1 MLRWLKRGIAL
12 TAALTLLC
20 CTSVTSFAQDP
31 LTLYTTQARFE
42 DGNLSVLC
50 RSNLA
55 DPTPEAFTGMLG
67 TIDLQPEEVR
77 PYQESGLGTTCL
89 FLADVSGSIS
99 EQDITTIREI
109 ALQINSGLSAE
120 DNGAVM
126 TVGNEAYGNPITD
139 DPAQREQQIAAISGV
154 GEDTNLYASMIE
166 ALDLLTTSQD
176 ANFQKCLVVLSDG
189 EDDYTTGVTREEVEK
204 KIDETGIPVYT
215 VAIVRD
221 SYDTQKVEA
230 AKVLGSFARLS
241 PGGLDITFG
250 LDGTTPQEAGQ
261 QIAQAMQGSF
271 FVDFSVPASPVLDQM
286 AQLKVTVEDA
296 DQKAEASFRFDTT
309 QVRQWQQQQEE
320 SQESAVSQDPASS
333 EDAVSSEPASVGA
346 VEEANDAPGWL
357 LYVWIGAGA
366 VVVVAAVVIILLI
379 RKKNKTPP
387 VLPVEEESV
396 PEMPVP
402 PTDWQADAPQTTI
415 PEAAPPVVVPEPL
428 EAVVHISLTRV
439 GVPEREVY
447 ELDMPDSL
455 IIGRSPEQAALA
467 FAQDMRLSS
476 RHCKF
481 TYENGGLYVEDL
493 GSTNGTYINGIPV
506 TGKRGL
512 NKGDIILIGSMEL
525 RVDWQAL

>member
-20 CTSVTSFAQDP
+20 CTSFAQDP

-230 AKVLGSFARLS
+230 AKVLGSFRYNFWLGWYHSPRGGPANSAGHARFFLCGFFCS
-241 PGGLDITFG
+241 GFSGFG
-250 LDGTTPQEAGQ
+250 
-261 QIAQAMQGSF
+261 S
-271 FVDFSVPASPVLDQM
+271 
-286 AQLKVTVEDA
+286 
-296 DQKAEASFRFDTT
+296 
-309 QVRQWQQQQEE
+309 
-320 SQESAVSQDPASS
+320 
-333 EDAVSSEPASVGA
+333 
-346 VEEANDAPGWL
+346 N
-357 LYVWIGAGA
+357 
-366 VVVVAAVVIILLI
+366 
-379 RKKNKTPP
+379 
-387 VLPVEEESV
+387 
-396 PEMPVP
+396 
-402 PTDWQADAPQTTI
+402 
-415 PEAAPPVVVPEPL
+415 
-428 EAVVHISLTRV
+428 
-439 GVPEREVY
+439 
-447 ELDMPDSL
+447 
-455 IIGRSPEQAALA
+455 
-467 FAQDMRLSS
+467 
-476 RHCKF
+476 
-481 TYENGGLYVEDL
+481 
-493 GSTNGTYINGIPV
+493 GSTQSNS
-506 TGKRGL
+506 RGC
-512 NKGDIILIGSMEL
+512 GSKSGS
-525 RVDWQAL
+525 QFSF